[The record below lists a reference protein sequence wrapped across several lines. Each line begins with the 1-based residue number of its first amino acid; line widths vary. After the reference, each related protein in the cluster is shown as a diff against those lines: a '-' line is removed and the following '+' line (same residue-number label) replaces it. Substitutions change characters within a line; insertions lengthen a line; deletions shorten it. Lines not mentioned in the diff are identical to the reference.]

1 MIYPLAA
8 DFPWYL
14 FFTAMAFAWGACF
27 GSYLNVCVY
36 RIPLDISTATPPS
49 HCPACKTPIK
59 WYHNVPIFAWLALR
73 GRCASCHQKFSARY
87 MIVELLTAI
96 LFTLVWFKLDWYGGP
111 QLLGLTPMA
120 LGDWLLVPIYWLMIF
135 GLLLGTFVD
144 FDHMIIPD
152 RVSIGGIIIGLILS
166 GACPALHAAPTH
178 LAGLIEGAIGAA
190 AGFGLL
196 YSVGVI
202 GKLIFRKDAMGFG
215 DVKLLG
221 AIGAFLGW
229 EAILFTVIISS
240 FIGSIVGITL
250 VVMRKSEMQ
259 GKIPFGPYLSLAAL
273 LWLFWGQQW
282 WGLYLDYLLGSPRPM

>member
-1 MIYPLAA
+1 MDPIAA

-14 FFTAMAFAWGACF
+14 FFTAMTFAWGACF

-36 RIPLDISTATPPS
+36 RIPLEISTALPAS
-49 HCPACKTPIK
+49 HCPYCKTPIK
-59 WYHNVPIFAWLALR
+59 WYHNIPILAWLALR
-73 GRCASCHQKFSARY
+73 GKCAACKHKFSARY
-87 MIVELLTAI
+87 MVVELLTAL
-96 LFTLVWFKLDWYGGP
+96 LFLLVWFKLDWYAGS
-111 QLLGLTPMA
+111 QLFGISPLAMQ
-120 LGDWLLVPIYWLMIF
+120 DWFLVPIYWLMIF

-152 RVSIGGIIIGLILS
+152 RVSIGGMIIGVSLS
-166 GACPALHAAPTH
+166 LLCPSLHGEVTH
-178 LAGLIEGAIGAA
+178 LGGLLSGAIGAA

-229 EAILFTVIISS
+229 EAVLFTVIISS
-240 FIGSIVGITL
+240 FLGSIVGISL

-259 GKIPFGPYLSLAAL
+259 GKIPFGPYLSLAAM
-273 LWLFWGQQW
+273 LWIFWGEQW
-282 WGLYLDYLLGSPRPM
+282 WQLYLNYMLGAPSLM